1 MQSSTQRPT
10 SANLQGK
17 NSGAMVVVIDVT
29 ADGFLVRE
37 ILDELSHEELQNRSG
52 ARLSFNENCSEL
64 TAPNLL
70 TN

>member
-1 MQSSTQRPT
+1 
-10 SANLQGK
+10 
-17 NSGAMVVVIDVT
+17 MVVVIDVT